1 MSRKNIVVS
10 AIGIGIIAAVICGAI
25 MGNEKAA
32 TEGNTETSVSGND
45 VSDNDVSGN
54 VVSKEKIEEYVEKDV
69 IMPDICGMVLDAAT
83 ETLTNA
89 GVTYYDIVWKEDAQ
103 HPYEVLSQDV
113 APGETVDTFLPVTI
127 VVSSTELPQEET
139 EEKNTVTVNSYL
151 GFTIDDA
158 VAEVI
163 DDNLSIGGILKDESV
178 ENPYEFEVGIISV
191 QSPEAGTEVDPQT
204 EITLYYRGE

>member
-10 AIGIGIIAAVICGAI
+10 AIGIGIIASVICSVI
-25 MGNEKAA
+25 IGNEKTA

-45 VSDNDVSGN
+45 VSGN
-54 VVSKEKIEEYVEKDV
+54 VVSKEKTEEYVEKDV
-69 IMPDICGMVLDAAT
+69 IMPDVCGMVLDAAT

-89 GVTYYDIVWKEDAQ
+89 GVTYYGIVWEEDIE

-113 APGETVDTFLPVTI
+113 APGEIVDINVPVTI

-139 EEKNTVTVNSYL
+139 EEKNTVTVDSYL
-151 GFTIDDA
+151 GYTIDDA
-158 VAEVI
+158 VVEVI
-163 DDNLSIGGILKDESV
+163 EDNLSIGGILKDESG
-178 ENPYEFEVGIISV
+178 ENPYEFEMGMITR

>member
-10 AIGIGIIAAVICGAI
+10 AIGIGIIAAVICGVI
-25 MGNEKAA
+25 MENEKTA
-32 TEGNTETSVSGND
+32 TEGNTETSVSG
-45 VSDNDVSGN
+45 NDVSGN

-69 IMPDICGMVLDAAT
+69 IMPDVCGMVLDAAT

-89 GVTYYDIVWKEDAQ
+89 GVTYYDIVWEEDVE
-103 HPYEVLSQDV
+103 HPYEVLSQDI
-113 APGETVDTFLPVTI
+113 APGETVDTFIPVTI
-127 VVSSTELPQEET
+127 VVSSTELPQEEI

-151 GFTIDDA
+151 GYTIDDA
-158 VAEVI
+158 VVEVI
-163 DDNLSIGGILKDESV
+163 EDNLSIGGILKDESG
-178 ENPYEFEVGIISV
+178 ENPYEFEMGMITR